1 MSGKVSGTEP
11 RGNSGGSPSCA
22 AHIYGRCDGS
32 TEEDRSL
39 PLKYVT
45 KFEYGD
51 ALAQDVRGEGTTPV
65 FGSNGVVGSHDV
77 ANTLAPSIIIGRKGS
92 FGKVTWADMPAFCID
107 TAYYIDK
114 RHTKANLRWL
124 YWMLQTLGLDMFSED
139 TGVPGLSRE
148 KAYRV
153 HVPYSPLPEQ
163 TRIANF
169 LDEQTARIDALIAEK
184 ERLDALLG
192 EYRGSLISAAVM
204 GQLGLL
210 VEGSP
215 QKNAVEPVH
224 VVSTDGPKEVPLKRL
239 INAIA
244 SGVSV
249 NAVDRPAEKGE
260 IGVLKTSCVYSGTFD
275 CRENKAVVSE
285 ELHRVACPVKANTI
299 IVSRMNTPDL
309 VGAAGLCEDDEPNL
323 YLPDRL
329 WQVTLDN
336 RKASPAFVYW
346 WTCSRLYRDQ
356 VKVACEGTSSS
367 MQNLDQA
374 SFADFSIPV
383 HALTVQNRIANFL
396 DEKTARIDDLRSHC
410 REHIAR
416 LREYRSSLISA
427 AVTGQLD
434 IDNFGRGAA

>member
-32 TEEDRSL
+32 PEEDRSL

-153 HVPYSPLPEQ
+153 HVPYPPLPEQ

-192 EYRGSLISAAVM
+192 EYRGSLISAAVT
-204 GQLGLL
+204 GQLDPTTGEAPRRAHERGGGVKAEPRALGACWAPASDPRWTVRRVKDIATIINGYPFDASLFDADGTYPLVRIRDLDSETTETRYSGEWVETAAIDTGDVLIGMDGDFNIGVWKGAQALL
-210 VEGSP
+210 NQRMCCVR
-215 QKNAVEPVH
+215 AEPLMQRFLSYVLP
-224 VVSTDGPKEVPLKRL
+224 TPLKVANDL
-239 INAIA
+239 
-244 SGVSV
+244 
-249 NAVDRPAEKGE
+249 
-260 IGVLKTSCVYSGTFD
+260 TYSTTVKHLSSLDVERITFAMPP
-275 CRENKAVVSE
+275 EHM
-285 ELHRVACPVKANTI
+285 L
-299 IVSRMNTPDL
+299 
-309 VGAAGLCEDDEPNL
+309 EPIL
-323 YLPDRL
+323 
-329 WQVTLDN
+329 
-336 RKASPAFVYW
+336 
-346 WTCSRLYRDQ
+346 
-356 VKVACEGTSSS
+356 
-367 MQNLDQA
+367 
-374 SFADFSIPV
+374 
-383 HALTVQNRIANFL
+383 NFL
-396 DEKTARIDDLRSHC
+396 DEQTARIDDLRNHC
-410 REHIAR
+410 REHVAL

-434 IDNFGRGAA
+434 MDGSKSCLS

>member
-22 AHIYGRCDGS
+22 GHIYGRCDGS
-32 TEEDRSL
+32 PEADRPL

-139 TGVPGLSRE
+139 TGAPGLSRE

-153 HVPYSPLPEQ
+153 HVPYPPLPEQ

-184 ERLDALLG
+184 ERLVEVLHELMVSRLAFEMGGGANASIKTHYEWYPAIPLAWKVIPFKYAVRFVEGPGILAQDFRDEGVPLLRVSSLRGALATLDG
-192 EYRGSLISAAVM
+192 CNYLDPVKVAKVWSHFRVKRGDLLISASASM
-204 GQLGLL
+204 G
-210 VEGSP
+210 
-215 QKNAVEPVH
+215 
-224 VVSTDGPKEVPLKRL
+224 
-239 INAIA
+239 
-244 SGVSV
+244 
-249 NAVDRPAEKGE
+249 
-260 IGVLKTSCVYSGTFD
+260 
-275 CRENKAVVSE
+275 
-285 ELHRVACPVKANTI
+285 
-299 IVSRMNTPDL
+299 IVSLVTEDAEGAVPYTGIIILRPDDSIAIRDF
-309 VGAAGLCEDDEPNL
+309 VRSFVISDQFMRQIDSMKAGATIQHFGPTHLNRVVMAVPESVAEQVVVAA
-323 YLPDRL
+323 RL
-329 WQVTLDN
+329 ERWREAYEKSV
-336 RKASPAFVYW
+336 AS
-346 WTCSRLYRDQ
+346 
-356 VKVACEGTSSS
+356 
-367 MQNLDQA
+367 
-374 SFADFSIPV
+374 I
-383 HALTVQNRIANFL
+383 
-396 DEKTARIDDLRSHC
+396 TAHVLS
-410 REHIAR
+410 
-416 LREYRSSLISA
+416 LREYRSSMISA

-434 IDNFGRGAA
+434 IDSFEKGVA